1 MAERQPMLSFAKV
14 VSGQIGESTENSSVV
29 RAASPPR
36 PTSTTTTAMTNNNQQ
51 QQPAHQKVDHKG
63 DKRHEKGERHERVE
77 RNEKHDRNIG
87 GNRRRP
93 PKYRDRQEKR
103 GIKPEPVKEEKA
115 PVVEE
120 PPVPQEPIVLEP
132 APLPAVNAWFRN
144 KGSCD
149 SEKGVEIN
157 CGASV
162 DDNKSIE
169 DESKEAAP
177 NSTVTPVAPLVD
189 VKKAKSLDPEW
200 PTLDAAKQ
208 DDVLL
213 ANGNDSRQHSPT
225 ESVKEEHES
234 GGNGQKVSKGRNNWK
249 KIEIDVDYGSKGK
262 PLNAR
267 DKIGSKKDEK
277 PNGNVLRSHPTL
289 SDSPDLCS
297 MDESETWV
305 IDNTT
310 NGIYYTQGSNQ
321 GWKKNLS
328 GEETNDSQ
336 VVGVVGPM
344 SSPDLSSSTAKPPAA
359 AVASNSAAA
368 ATKKPQSPQKEEKPQ
383 PLANGSNRISTGSS
397 KGGGGGGVRPDMR
410 GSINAKSDYWHKNAE
425 RRDSDKPRAFYQ
437 RNDRYQSRNPHA
449 PPKLTPAQ
457 RKARGPLPDWEEI
470 QDGEDNFDYMNLMDS
485 QYAQYYAMS
494 SIPPFDGVG
503 GMDPQVASMMI
514 QQAQQHMAAFG
525 FRPAIPLMQPHIV
538 APPPEPVGVA
548 PLLSPQGTVLTA
560 AIGDSI
566 NTAIP
571 FAPIYPT
578 QPPFVPLNDETLKDC
593 VRKQIEYYFSADNLQ
608 KDFFLRRKMN
618 SEGFL
623 PITLIASF
631 PRVRS
636 LTQDLTLICEGL
648 RDSDKVE
655 LSDDT
660 NMVRPRLNPTEWPL
674 APTVH
679 AAGQPTTSQSESGG
693 AAAMTDA
700 TAAPQAS
707 QPKAPQDG
715 QPKESSVASTA
726 AAKAE
731 AAAVPATNAPPTQN
745 AEKTSQ
751 PQTSLQKPAAASTD
765 EGWEEVKPKRKGK
778 GRNEKSTIVKETSAE
793 QDLDFQFDNELETS
807 AGVSETPKREKPGK
821 SFRLSAD
828 VFEEI
833 GDDIVNKLIIMTPMK
848 RTLDRTGDFTS
859 RAKHHAEFNEEVEI
873 GLRRY
878 EEELWSAPVEKEPV
892 VKSKISTINQEE
904 FRLLKGEDET
914 TTTASGTTEQGP
926 PPDIPTTQVN
936 TPPPSIWTQ
945 KAKERS
951 TLGVVPKSPM
961 QRRESVEQKVSR
973 FYPVEKP
980 AAVIDSKSPRKQK
993 TRHSSNPPVEMPVAW
1008 VLGRDDAPPPAPVS
1022 IAASSSQIPP
1032 AHPSVS
1038 LLQEDNFV
1046 QNVYSTWR
1054 QSCLKQRKSLGY
1066 DCAEMNTLYRFWSFF
1081 LRDNFNRKMYE
1092 EFRQLAL
1099 EDDEKGFR
1107 YGIEALFRFYSYGLE
1122 KRFRPEIYKNFVK
1135 DCIADVKNGQLY
1147 GLEKFFMFMK
1157 RCKIAKQLVVDPFL
1171 QKELEKYKTADDFYI
1186 TSADDKKKVAAA
1198 KN

>member
-1 MAERQPMLSFAKV
+1 M
-14 VSGQIGESTENSSVV
+14 
-29 RAASPPR
+29 
-36 PTSTTTTAMTNNNQQ
+36 
-51 QQPAHQKVDHKG
+51 
-63 DKRHEKGERHERVE
+63 
-77 RNEKHDRNIG
+77 
-87 GNRRRP
+87 
-93 PKYRDRQEKR
+93 
-103 GIKPEPVKEEKA
+103 
-115 PVVEE
+115 
-120 PPVPQEPIVLEP
+120 IV
-132 APLPAVNAWFRN
+132 
-144 KGSCD
+144 
-149 SEKGVEIN
+149 
-157 CGASV
+157 
-162 DDNKSIE
+162 
-169 DESKEAAP
+169 
-177 NSTVTPVAPLVD
+177 
-189 VKKAKSLDPEW
+189 
-200 PTLDAAKQ
+200 
-208 DDVLL
+208 
-213 ANGNDSRQHSPT
+213 
-225 ESVKEEHES
+225 
-234 GGNGQKVSKGRNNWK
+234 
-249 KIEIDVDYGSKGK
+249 
-262 PLNAR
+262 
-267 DKIGSKKDEK
+267 
-277 PNGNVLRSHPTL
+277 
-289 SDSPDLCS
+289 
-297 MDESETWV
+297 
-305 IDNTT
+305 
-310 NGIYYTQGSNQ
+310 
-321 GWKKNLS
+321 
-328 GEETNDSQ
+328 
-336 VVGVVGPM
+336 VVGPM
-344 SSPDLSSSTAKPPAA
+344 SSPELSTTSTKTTTANPA
-359 AVASNSAAA
+359 V
-368 ATKKPQSPQKEEKPQ
+368 TKKPQSPQKEEKPQ
-383 PLANGSNRISTGSS
+383 PLANGGNRISTGSS
-397 KGGGGGGVRPDMR
+397 KG
-410 GSINAKSDYWHKNAE
+410 SDYWHKNAE

-503 GMDPQVASMMI
+503 GMDPQVCSLMI
-514 QQAQQHMAAFG
+514 AQAQQHMAAFG
-525 FRPAIPLMQPHIV
+525 FRPTIPLMQPHIV
-538 APPPEPVGVA
+538 APPPEPVGVT
-548 PLLSPQGTVLTA
+548 PLL
-560 AIGDSI
+560 IGDTI

-618 SEGFL
+618 SDGFL

-648 RDSDKVE
+648 RDSEKVE
-655 LSDDT
+655 LSEDA
-660 NMVRPRLNPTEWPL
+660 NMVRPRLNPTDWPL

-679 AAGQPTTSQSESGG
+679 PAQPTTSQSEPVVSTASGSTTAEPSASQVKTQQEQQAKQSDVSNTYGIPTTVKDTSGG
-693 AAAMTDA
+693 
-700 TAAPQAS
+700 
-707 QPKAPQDG
+707 
-715 QPKESSVASTA
+715 
-726 AAKAE
+726 
-731 AAAVPATNAPPTQN
+731 
-745 AEKTSQ
+745 
-751 PQTSLQKPAAASTD
+751 
-765 EGWEEVKPKRKGK
+765 
-778 GRNEKSTIVKETSAE
+778 E
-793 QDLDFQFDNELETS
+793 QDLDFQFDNELEIS
-807 AGVSETPKREKPGK
+807 AGGSETPKRDKPLKGI
-821 SFRLSAD
+821 RLSAD
-828 VFEEI
+828 AFEEI

-859 RAKHHAEFNEEVEI
+859 RSKHHAEFNEEVEI

-878 EEELWSAPVEKEPV
+878 EEELWSAPVEKE
-892 VKSKISTINQEE
+892 
-904 FRLLKGEDET
+904 
-914 TTTASGTTEQGP
+914 AS
-926 PPDIPTTQVN
+926 
-936 TPPPSIWTQ
+936 
-945 KAKERS
+945 
-951 TLGVVPKSPM
+951 PKSPM

-980 AAVIDSKSPRKQK
+980 AALIDAKSPRKQK

-1008 VLGRDDAPPPAPVS
+1008 VLGRDEAPPPAPVG

-1122 KRFRPEIYKNFVK
+1122 KKFRPEIYKNFVK

-1186 TSADDKKKVAAA
+1186 QYKSI
-1198 KN
+1198 

>member
-14 VSGQIGESTENSSVV
+14 VSGQTGESVTENPPG
-29 RAASPPR
+29 RTASPPR
-36 PTSTTTTAMTNNNQQ
+36 ST
-51 QQPAHQKVDHKG
+51 QKTDHKS
-63 DKRHEKGERHERVE
+63 DKRHEKGERQDRTD
-77 RNEKHDRNIG
+77 RNEKHDRNF

-115 PVVEE
+115 PAVEE
-120 PPVPQEPIVLEP
+120 LAAPQEPVVLEP

-149 SEKGVEIN
+149 SAHGSESGCITSAEENKPVE
-157 CGASV
+157 
-162 DDNKSIE
+162 E
-169 DESKEAAP
+169 ESKDLSISNNPATVAA
-177 NSTVTPVAPLVD
+177 TD
-189 VKKAKSLDPEW
+189 VAKSKTIDPEW

-208 DDVLL
+208 EEIL
-213 ANGNDSRQHSPT
+213 ANGTDSRQHSPT
-225 ESVKEEHES
+225 AESVKEDQES
-234 GGNGQKVSKGRNNWK
+234 VGNGQKHSKGRNNWK
-249 KIEIDVDYGSKGK
+249 KIEIEVDYGNKGK
-262 PLNAR
+262 PASSR
-267 DKIGSKKDEK
+267 DKIGSKKEEK
-277 PNGNVLRSHPTL
+277 PNGNVQRSHPAL
-289 SDSPDLCS
+289 SDSPDLGS

-305 IDNTT
+305 IDNAT
-310 NGIYYTQGSNQ
+310 NGIYYTQGGNQ

-336 VVGVVGPM
+336 VVVVGPM
-344 SSPDLSSSTAKPPAA
+344 SSPELSTTSTKTTTANPA
-359 AVASNSAAA
+359 V
-368 ATKKPQSPQKEEKPQ
+368 TKKPQSPQKEEKPQ
-383 PLANGSNRISTGSS
+383 PLANGGNRISTGSS
-397 KGGGGGGVRPDMR
+397 KGVRSEMR
-410 GSINAKSDYWHKNAE
+410 GINAKSDYWHKNAE

-503 GMDPQVASMMI
+503 GMDPQVCSLMI
-514 QQAQQHMAAFG
+514 AQAQQHMAAFG
-525 FRPAIPLMQPHIV
+525 FRPTIPLMQPHIV
-538 APPPEPVGVA
+538 APPPEPVGVT
-548 PLLSPQGTVLTA
+548 PLLSPQGTMLTA
-560 AIGDSI
+560 AVGDTI

-618 SEGFL
+618 SDGFL

-648 RDSDKVE
+648 RDSEKVE
-655 LSDDT
+655 LSEDA
-660 NMVRPRLNPTEWPL
+660 NMVRPRLNPTDWPL
-674 APTVH
+674 TPTVH
-679 AAGQPTTSQSESGG
+679 PAQPTTSQSEPVVGTASGSTAEPSASQVKTQQEQQAKQSDES
-693 AAAMTDA
+693 AAA
-700 TAAPQAS
+700 
-707 QPKAPQDG
+707 PK
-715 QPKESSVASTA
+715 T
-726 AAKAE
+726 E
-731 AAAVPATNAPPTQN
+731 AAAPAPQPSNEKKVQPNSSTSKPTPAS
-745 AEKTSQ
+745 AE
-751 PQTSLQKPAAASTD
+751 

-778 GRNEKSTIVKETSAE
+778 GRAEKPTTVKDTSGGE
-793 QDLDFQFDNELETS
+793 QDLDFQFDNELEIS
-807 AGVSETPKREKPGK
+807 AGGSETPKRDKPLKGI
-821 SFRLSAD
+821 RLSAD
-828 VFEEI
+828 AFEEI

-859 RAKHHAEFNEEVEI
+859 RSKHHAEFNEEVEI

-878 EEELWSAPVEKEPV
+878 EEELWSAPVEKEAS

-904 FRLLKGEDET
+904 FRLQKGED
-914 TTTASGTTEQGP
+914 AATTEQGP
-926 PPDIPTTQVN
+926 PPDIPLAQAG

-951 TLGVVPKSPM
+951 SLGVVPKSPM

-980 AAVIDSKSPRKQK
+980 AALIDAKSPRKQK

-1008 VLGRDDAPPPAPVS
+1008 VLGRDEAPPPAPVG

-1122 KRFRPEIYKNFVK
+1122 KKFRPEIYKNFVK

>member
-1 MAERQPMLSFAKV
+1 M
-14 VSGQIGESTENSSVV
+14 
-29 RAASPPR
+29 
-36 PTSTTTTAMTNNNQQ
+36 
-51 QQPAHQKVDHKG
+51 
-63 DKRHEKGERHERVE
+63 
-77 RNEKHDRNIG
+77 
-87 GNRRRP
+87 
-93 PKYRDRQEKR
+93 
-103 GIKPEPVKEEKA
+103 
-115 PVVEE
+115 
-120 PPVPQEPIVLEP
+120 PPVFIHSFLCIFWFPFSFFRVH
-132 APLPAVNAWFRN
+132 AVGEVPRTSFR
-144 KGSCD
+144 
-149 SEKGVEIN
+149 
-157 CGASV
+157 
-162 DDNKSIE
+162 
-169 DESKEAAP
+169 
-177 NSTVTPVAPLVD
+177 
-189 VKKAKSLDPEW
+189 
-200 PTLDAAKQ
+200 
-208 DDVLL
+208 
-213 ANGNDSRQHSPT
+213 
-225 ESVKEEHES
+225 
-234 GGNGQKVSKGRNNWK
+234 
-249 KIEIDVDYGSKGK
+249 
-262 PLNAR
+262 
-267 DKIGSKKDEK
+267 
-277 PNGNVLRSHPTL
+277 
-289 SDSPDLCS
+289 
-297 MDESETWV
+297 V

-328 GEETNDSQ
+328 
-336 VVGVVGPM
+336 VGPM
-344 SSPDLSSSTAKPPAA
+344 SSPDLSSTSPA
-359 AVASNSAAA
+359 
-368 ATKKPQSPQKEEKPQ
+368 SPHKDEKPQ

-397 KGGGGGGVRPDMR
+397 KGGVRPDMR
-410 GSINAKSDYWHKNAE
+410 GINANAKSDYWHKNAE

-538 APPPEPVGVA
+538 APPPEP
-548 PLLSPQGTVLTA
+548 GTVLTA
-560 AIGDSI
+560 AINDSI

-608 KDFFLRRKMN
+608 KDFFLRRKMDA
-618 SEGFL
+618 EGFL

-636 LTQDLTLICEGL
+636 LTQDLALICEGL

-655 LSDDT
+655 LSDDG

-674 APTVH
+674 TPTVH
-679 AAGQPTTSQSESGG
+679 AAQPTTSQSE
-693 AAAMTDA
+693 
-700 TAAPQAS
+700 AP
-707 QPKAPQDG
+707 
-715 QPKESSVASTA
+715 SSVASTA
-726 AAKAE
+726 E
-731 AAAVPATNAPPTQN
+731 
-745 AEKTSQ
+745 
-751 PQTSLQKPAAASTD
+751 STGQS
-765 EGWEEVKPKRKGK
+765 GWEEVKPKRKGK
-778 GRNEKSTIVKETSAE
+778 GRAEKTTIVKETSAE
-793 QDLDFQFDNELETS
+793 QDLDFQFDNELDTG
-807 AGVSETPKREKPGK
+807 AGSSETPKREKTTGK
-821 SFRLSAD
+821 GFRLSAD
-828 VFEEI
+828 AFEEI

-878 EEELWSAPVEKEPV
+878 EEELWSAPVEKEPTV
-892 VKSKISTINQEE
+892 SIILPEQ
-904 FRLLKGEDET
+904 
-914 TTTASGTTEQGP
+914 QGP
-926 PPDIPTTQVN
+926 PPEIPLGQVG

-961 QRRESVEQKVSR
+961 QRRESAEQKVSR

-980 AAVIDSKSPRKQK
+980 AAVIDSRSPRKQK

-1008 VLGRDDAPPPAPVS
+1008 VLGRDDAPPPAPVG

-1186 TSADDKKKVAAA
+1186 VSFSLMSLFVVDKLHENVPWGKGGRFLLAIIG
-1198 KN
+1198 

>member
-14 VSGQIGESTENSSVV
+14 VSGQTGDSAAENSAG

-36 PTSTTTTAMTNNNQQ
+36 SG
-51 QQPAHQKVDHKG
+51 QKMDHKS
-63 DKRHEKGERHERVE
+63 DKRHDKGERQDRMD
-77 RNEKHDRNIG
+77 RNEKHERNF

-103 GIKPEPVKEEKA
+103 GIKPELVKEEKA

-120 PPVPQEPIVLEP
+120 PTVHQEPVVLEP

-149 SEKGVEIN
+149 STHGSESGCTAVIEE
-157 CGASV
+157 
-162 DDNKSIE
+162 NKVIE
-169 DESKEAAP
+169 DGGKDLSISNP
-177 NSTVTPVAPLVD
+177 TTIVTTDVA
-189 VKKAKSLDPEW
+189 KAKTVDPEW

-208 DDVLL
+208 DEIL

-225 ESVKEEHES
+225 AESAKEDQES
-234 GGNGQKVSKGRNNWK
+234 IGNGQKPSKGRNNWK
-249 KIEIDVDYGSKGK
+249 KIEIEVDYGSKGK
-262 PLNAR
+262 PVGAR
-267 DKIGSKKDEK
+267 DKIGSKKDER
-277 PNGNVLRSHPTL
+277 PNGNLQRPHPTL
-289 SDSPDLCS
+289 SDSPDFCS
-297 MDESETWV
+297 MDEGETWV

-336 VVGVVGPM
+336 VIVVGPM
-344 SSPDLSSSTAKPPAA
+344 SSPELS
-359 AVASNSAAA
+359 VASSKATTTNPV
-368 ATKKPQSPQKEEKPQ
+368 TKKTQSPQKEEKPQ
-383 PLANGSNRISTGSS
+383 PLANGGNRISTGSS
-397 KGGGGGGVRPDMR
+397 KGVRSDMR
-410 GSINAKSDYWHKNAE
+410 GINAKSDYWHKNAE

-503 GMDPQVASMMI
+503 GIDPQVASMMI

-538 APPPEPVGVA
+538 APPPEPVGVT

-560 AIGDSI
+560 AISDSI

-618 SEGFL
+618 AEGYL
-623 PITLIASF
+623 PLTLIASF

-648 RDSDKVE
+648 RDSEKVE
-655 LSDDT
+655 LSEDA

-679 AAGQPTTSQSESGG
+679 PAQPTSSQSETVTSTVSGSTAEPSASRAKTQHEQQAKQSDVSKEATVSKTEASAPSIQPTT
-693 AAAMTDA
+693 
-700 TAAPQAS
+700 
-707 QPKAPQDG
+707 
-715 QPKESSVASTA
+715 
-726 AAKAE
+726 
-731 AAAVPATNAPPTQN
+731 
-745 AEKTSQ
+745 AEKKTQ
-751 PQTSLQKPAAASTD
+751 PSSASKPAPAAT
-765 EGWEEVKPKRKGK
+765 EEEWEEVKPKRKGK
-778 GRNEKSTIVKETSAE
+778 GRAERSTSVKDTSGGE
-793 QDLDFQFDNELETS
+793 QDLDFQFDNELEIS
-807 AGVSETPKREKPGK
+807 AGGSETPKREKPVKGI
-821 SFRLSAD
+821 RLSAD
-828 VFEEI
+828 AFEEI
-833 GDDIVNKLIIMTPMK
+833 GDDIINKLIIMTPMK

-859 RAKHHAEFNEEVEI
+859 RSKHHAEFNEEVEI

-878 EEELWSAPVEKEPV
+878 EEELWSAPVEKEAS
-892 VKSKISTINQEE
+892 VKPKISTINQEE
-904 FRLLKGEDET
+904 FRLQKGEDAAT
-914 TTTASGTTEQGP
+914 KEQGP
-926 PPDIPTTQVN
+926 PPAIPLAEVET
-936 TPPPSIWTQ
+936 PPSIWTQ

-951 TLGVVPKSPM
+951 SLGVVPKSPM
-961 QRRESVEQKVSR
+961 QRRESLEQKVSR

-980 AAVIDSKSPRKQK
+980 AALIDAKSPRKQK

-1008 VLGRDDAPPPAPVS
+1008 VLGRDEAPPPAPVG

-1122 KRFRPEIYKNFVK
+1122 KKFRPEIYKNFVK

-1198 KN
+1198 KS

>member
-14 VSGQIGESTENSSVV
+14 VSGQTSETSVV
-29 RAASPPR
+29 QAPVRTASPSR
-36 PTSTTTTAMTNNNQQ
+36 PISSA
-51 QQPAHQKVDHKG
+51 QKPDHKNE
-63 DKRHEKGERHERVE
+63 KKHEKGERVE
-77 RNEKHDRNIG
+77 RPEKNEKQEKHDRSFG
-87 GNRRRP
+87 SRRRP
-93 PKYRDRQEKR
+93 PKYRDRHEKR
-103 GIKPEPVKEEKA
+103 GNKPEPVKEEK
-115 PVVEE
+115 VLCVEE
-120 PPVPQEPIVLEP
+120 AAPPQEPVMLEP
-132 APLPAVNAWFRN
+132 APIPTVNAWFRN
-144 KGSCD
+144 RGSTD
-149 SEKGVEIN
+149 SNHGLESSYVSNVEENKQTEEVEIKDDN
-157 CGASV
+157 PVSAAVAPSV
-162 DDNKSIE
+162 DV
-169 DESKEAAP
+169 SKP
-177 NSTVTPVAPLVD
+177 KNV
-189 VKKAKSLDPEW
+189 DPEW

-208 DDVLL
+208 DDVV
-213 ANGNDSRQHSPT
+213 ANGSDSRQHSPT
-225 ESVKEEHES
+225 ADSVKEDQES
-234 GGNGQKVSKGRNNWK
+234 IGNGQKSVKGKSNWK
-249 KIEIDVDYGSKGK
+249 KIEIDVDYGIKNKASGTS
-262 PLNAR
+262 R
-267 DKIGSKKDEK
+267 EKIGAKKEEK
-277 PNGNVLRSHPTL
+277 PNGNVLRGHPTP
-289 SDSPDLCS
+289 DSPDVCS
-297 MDESETWV
+297 AEETETWV

-328 GEETNDSQ
+328 GEESSESQ
-336 VVGVVGPM
+336 IAGTVGSM
-344 SSPDLSSSTAKPPAA
+344 SSPDLSSTPSKTATPAA
-359 AVASNSAAA
+359 TTV
-368 ATKKPQSPQKEEKPQ
+368 KKPLSPHKEDKPQ
-383 PLANGSNRISTGSS
+383 PLANGSNRLSSGSS
-397 KGGGGGGVRPDMR
+397 KSMR
-410 GSINAKSDYWHKNAE
+410 SDIRNVGTKSDYWHKNAE
-425 RRDSDKPRAFYQ
+425 RRDSDKQRAFYQ

-538 APPPEPVGVA
+538 APPEPVGVA
-548 PLLSPQGTVLTA
+548 PLLSPQGAVLTA

-618 SEGFL
+618 AEGFL

-636 LTQDLTLICEGL
+636 LTQDLALICEGL

-655 LSDDT
+655 LSDDA

-674 APTVH
+674 TPTVH
-679 AAGQPTTSQSESGG
+679 PAQPTTSQTEGLS
-693 AAAMTDA
+693 
-700 TAAPQAS
+700 TAN
-707 QPKAPQDG
+707 
-715 QPKESSVASTA
+715 VASEESTLET
-726 AAKAE
+726 KVDE
-731 AAAVPATNAPPTQN
+731 KLEPTPS
-745 AEKTSQ
+745 AEKTSHSSNDNATAARPEPSTVDKTAQ
-751 PQTSLQKPAAASTD
+751 QQNRAASPPKQAPSAE

-778 GRNEKSTIVKETSAE
+778 ARAEKSSIMKDVSAE

-807 AGVSETPKREKPGK
+807 AGGVDAPKREKPK
-821 SFRLSAD
+821 SFRLSAETY
-828 VFEEI
+828 EEI

-848 RTLDRTGDFTS
+848 RTLDRTGDFTT
-859 RAKHHAEFNEEVEI
+859 RAKHQAEFNEEVEI

-878 EEELWSAPVEKEPV
+878 EEELWSAPEKDAS
-892 VKSKISTINQEE
+892 VKPKVSTINEEE
-904 FRLLKGEDET
+904 FRLQRGEDATRT
-914 TTTASGTTEQGP
+914 TQGP
-926 PPDIPTTQVN
+926 PPEIPLSQQN

-951 TLGVVPKSPM
+951 GLSVVPKSPM
-961 QRRESVEQKVSR
+961 QRRESTEQKVPR

-980 AAVIDSKSPRKQK
+980 ATVMDAKSPRKQK
-993 TRHSSNPPVEMPVAW
+993 TRHSANPPVEMPVAW
-1008 VLGRDDAPPPAPVS
+1008 VLGRDEVPPPAPVG

-1038 LLQEDNFV
+1038 LLQENNFV
-1046 QNVYSTWR
+1046 QNVYSNWR

-1135 DCIADVKNGQLY
+1135 DCIIDVKNGQLY
-1147 GLEKFFMFMK
+1147 GLEKFWVFMK

-1171 QKELEKYKTADDFYI
+1171 QKELAKYKTPDDFYI